1 MLAPWDRDTVGT
13 GVVLIPPFYLS
24 SRYYPGLQPP
34 GLHMSGARQV
44 KMELRGAMSHIR
56 HLEGLL
62 TGCSERRPDVQRNEK
77 GRPGVDSGL
86 ALIAV

>member
-1 MLAPWDRDTVGT
+1 
-13 GVVLIPPFYLS
+13 
-24 SRYYPGLQPP
+24 
-34 GLHMSGARQV
+34 MSGARQV